1 MVRKLKFE
9 PNYNFEIYQALVLPL
24 NDEIATQAWY
34 RFLRLISN
42 PVELTDPG
50 KIARKTK
57 FVQMAKL
64 TRGKDEMLNTI
75 NHPCLQALPG
85 IFLRTMQ
92 ERVIFFIFTGL
103 KN

>member
-1 MVRKLKFE
+1 M
-9 PNYNFEIYQALVLPL
+9 PL

-92 ERVIFFIFTGL
+92 ERVLFFIFNGL
-103 KN
+103 KTKYQTFHSKIYPVLGCFTAS